1 MINSEKIFYV
11 YSLSDPRDKEIF
23 YIGKGKGKRAFQH
36 LNEEYTEEK
45 GNRDKI
51 NRIKEIQSQLG
62 EQAEIKFLAENL
74 CEEAAYALEEI
85 LIYRIGRN
93 IFGYGPLTNWIVG
106 GAKEDQYKFNLDENE
121 KTTLEIVREKF
132 PEILPVIENNPRTT
146 KEDSIKESWAII
158 VNNVL
163 HTINLSDNNIL
174 EEIKAI
180 NIRFLDHY
188 NGEAIQ
194 FQCRYGDCEICLA
207 SDEKFKNS
215 EKGSSSVCIR
225 KNGEIFFES
234 SWLYQKDV
242 TKKLREFHNNQK

>member
-1 MINSEKIFYV
+1 MINSEKIYYV
-11 YSLSDPRDKEIF
+11 YSLIDPRDKEIF

-51 NRIKEIQSQLG
+51 NRIKEIQNQLG
-62 EQAEIKFLAENL
+62 KQPEIRFLAECL
-74 CEEAAYALEEI
+74 SEEAAYALEEI
-85 LIYRIGRN
+85 LIDRIGRK
-93 IFGYGPLTNWIVG
+93 ILSYGPLTNWIVG
-106 GAKEDQYKFNLDENE
+106 GAKEDQYKFSLDENE

-132 PEILPVIENNPRTT
+132 PEILHVIESIPRTT
-146 KEDSIKESWAII
+146 KEDSIKESWAKI

-163 HTINLSDNNIL
+163 RTINHSDNKIL
-174 EEIKAI
+174 EEIKAT

-194 FQCRYGDCEICLA
+194 FECRYGDCEICLA

-215 EKGSSSVCIR
+215 GKGTSCVYIR